1 MAEPVFFTPAKSLGL
16 DELAELTGARIHAA
30 GAPGL
35 RITNVAA
42 LDRAGPADIAFLDHG
57 DDPAGLAMTCAGAC
71 LLPGP
76 LADRAPAR
84 VATLVSPQ
92 PFRDFVVVAR
102 ALFPAALRPSSLFEA
117 SGIAAGAA
125 VHPSARLESGV
136 CIDPGAIV
144 GPRAEIGA
152 GTSIGAGAV
161 IGPDVR
167 MGRNC
172 AIGAGA
178 SITHAFLGDRVVV
191 QPGCRIG
198 QDGFGFLAGVHGP
211 FDPGQGDDG
220 RRGKGQAKA
229 PQVGR
234 VIIQDAVEV
243 GAGTAIDRGSYRDTV
258 IGEGTKIDNL
268 VQIAHNVTIGRHCMI
283 VAQAGIA
290 EGATVEDF
298 VVLGAR
304 AGVAGHVVIGEG
316 ARVAA
321 TSFVRGDVPEGA
333 TI

>member
-1 MAEPVFFTPAKSLGL
+1 MAEPVFFTPATALGMNDL
-16 DELAELTGARIHAA
+16 VALTGARVVAA

-35 RITNVAA
+35 RIANIAA
-42 LDRAGPADIAFLDHG
+42 AERAGPVDIVFLDHG
-57 DDPAGLAMTCAGAC
+57 ADPAVLAATCAGAC
-71 LLPGP
+71 LVPESSASEA
-76 LADRAPAR
+76 LAARAPAR
-84 VATLVSPQ
+84 TAVLASAE
-92 PFRDFVVVAR
+92 PFRDFVAVAH

-117 SGIAAGAA
+117 TAVAPGAT

-136 CIDPGAIV
+136 SIDPGAVV

-152 GTSIGAGAV
+152 GTRIAAGAV
-161 IGPDVR
+161 IGPEVR
-167 MGRNC
+167 IGRNC

-178 SITHAFLGDRVVV
+178 SLSHVFVGDRVVV

-198 QDGFGFLAGVHGP
+198 QDSVLTGLADRIKV
-211 FDPGQGDDG
+211 
-220 RRGKGQAKA
+220 

-234 VIIQDAVEV
+234 VIIQDDVEI
-243 GAGTAIDRGSYRDTV
+243 GAGTAIDRGWHRDTV

-268 VQIAHNVTIGRHCMI
+268 VQIAHNVAIGRRCMI

-290 EGATVEDF
+290 GGATVEDH

-304 AGVAGHVVIGEG
+304 ASVAGHVTIGEG

-321 TSFVRGDVPEGA
+321 AGVVHGDVPEGA
-333 TI
+333 AV